1 MSNTIYTRNHNAP
14 NLISKMAQWHKDRN
28 LISGS
33 TNKAQF
39 VKLMEEVVELFAT
52 LNPELE
58 PYEIEAILKGMIA
71 DLHKRSRIKKAPKG
85 KDIRDDVGDV
95 NVVLINL
102 IEREGFTMQECLETA
117 WHDIKDRK
125 GRMIDG
131 VFVKESDLNE

>member
-1 MSNTIYTRNHNAP
+1 MSNAIYTRNHNAP
-14 NLISKMAQWHKDRN
+14 KLISKMAQWHKDRN

-33 TNKAQF
+33 NNKAQF

-52 LNPELE
+52 LNPKLE
-58 PYEIEAILKGMIA
+58 PYEIEAIFKGMIS
-71 DLHKRSRIKKAPKG
+71 DLHKRSRIKKAPEG
-85 KDIRDDVGDV
+85 KDIRDDVGDI